1 MRRISIRDKMFSEHD
16 GAEEAV
22 VIDGEYEAVIVNAAF
37 VSRSYYEGEY
47 NPDKLSLPTCW
58 SADTQMPSA
67 DVPQGQRQAA
77 RCMDCSHNIRGSG
90 YGSSRACR
98 FAQQIAVSPAGRL
111 HEVYQLKLPATS
123 IFGQARG
130 GHMPMKAY
138 AEFLNSRDT
147 PVLSILTKIYFDADS
162 NTPKLF
168 FRPTRPLRDEELNV
182 VTEMMSHPDTLR
194 AITLDYTPFEGS
206 IESPF
211 GVTDGFQH

>member
-1 MRRISIRDKMFSEHD
+1 
-16 GAEEAV
+16 
-22 VIDGEYEAVIVNAAF
+22 
-37 VSRSYYEGEY
+37 
-47 NPDKLSLPTCW
+47 
-58 SADTQMPSA
+58 
-67 DVPQGQRQAA
+67 
-77 RCMDCSHNIRGSG
+77 
-90 YGSSRACR
+90 
-98 FAQQIAVSPAGRL
+98 
-111 HEVYQLKLPATS
+111 
-123 IFGQARG
+123 
-130 GHMPMKAY
+130 MPMKAY